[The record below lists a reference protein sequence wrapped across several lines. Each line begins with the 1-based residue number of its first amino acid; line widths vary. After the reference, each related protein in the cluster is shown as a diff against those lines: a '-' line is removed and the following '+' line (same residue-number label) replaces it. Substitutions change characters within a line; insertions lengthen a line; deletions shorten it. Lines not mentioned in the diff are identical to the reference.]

1 MAPALNACSTASG
14 SFFLFTFNMEPPLE
28 SLDNYNSIGQNPQ
41 FPTRMATGNACSY
54 GLFRCTGSAGNR
66 LVAWD
71 LDRSLFWK
79 RLDSTTMTKRAATK
93 CCGCY
98 TPCNQT
104 VANLQRNRS
113 ARFAK
118 RAARH
123 TSRVFQAPESGS
135 SRWGTGGRR
144 SSYCIAPFAA
154 YAIAMAPDRSPS
166 PRSEGASTISASPRR
181 NHRTCR
187 RFLP

>member
-66 LVAWD
+66 LFAWD

-98 TPCNQT
+98 TPCSRT

-118 RAARH
+118 RASRSA
-123 TSRVFQAPESGS
+123 SRVFQAPESAGHD
-135 SRWGTGGRR
+135 GGLPDADRV
-144 SSYCIAPFAA
+144 IALHQTLVAA
-154 YAIAMAPDRSPS
+154 YAIAMVPDRSPS
-166 PRSEGASTISASPRR
+166 PRSEGA
-181 NHRTCR
+181 
-187 RFLP
+187 